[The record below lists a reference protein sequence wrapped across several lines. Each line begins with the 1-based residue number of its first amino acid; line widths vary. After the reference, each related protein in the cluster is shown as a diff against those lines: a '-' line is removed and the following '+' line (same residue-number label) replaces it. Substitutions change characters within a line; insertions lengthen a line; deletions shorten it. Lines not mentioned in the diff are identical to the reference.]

1 MRCARGQR
9 GFTLIEL
16 MISLLV
22 LAILAALAT
31 PSFADF
37 FERNRVRGAADD
49 VASLISNARAE
60 AVKNDL
66 DVSIA
71 MRGTGTSWCLG
82 ANAAAATSG
91 GAPAGGALPCDCADA
106 SACQVGGQRLVLAS
120 GDYRDVSVRTA
131 LASDLFFDSTLGALA
146 PLGSHVLTLTSP
158 RGKYDVSVQ
167 VGALG
172 QARLCTPAGKPPM
185 SEMPSC

>member
-1 MRCARGQR
+1 MRHPRGQR
-9 GFTLIEL
+9 GFTLVEL

-31 PSFADF
+31 PSFTDF
-37 FERNRVRGAADD
+37 FERNRVRGAADE
-49 VASLISNARAE
+49 VVSLISNARAE
-60 AVKNDL
+60 SVKNDL

-71 MRGTGTSWCLG
+71 MRGSGTAWCLG
-82 ANAAAATSG
+82 ANAAAAAVG
-91 GAPAGGALPCDCADA
+91 GAPAGPASPCDCTDA
-106 SACQVGGQRLVLAS
+106 SACQVGGQRLVVAS

-146 PLGSHVLTLTSP
+146 PLGTGVLTLTSP
-158 RGKYDVSVQ
+158 HGKYDVSVQ

-172 QARLCTPAGKPPM
+172 QARLCTPPDKPAM